1 MFDLKKKKIYTFFII
16 NEETRKSNQIK
27 KKLLYSVAFIYYR
40 KRFE

>member
-27 KKLLYSVAFIYYR
+27 KNYYVAFIYYR
-40 KRFE
+40 KRFQ